1 MTDGRANHYRA
12 YLLRLW
18 RDDEA
23 APWRAS
29 LKDALRAAPDG
40 RALTFSSIEGLFAF
54 LEEQTTLAEEELST
68 DYEVS

>member
-18 RDDEA
+18 RDDET

-40 RALTFSSIEGLFAF
+40 QTINFSSVERLLAF
-54 LEEQTTLAEEELST
+54 LEKQTILADEE
-68 DYEVS
+68 

>member
-18 RDDEA
+18 RDDET

-29 LKDALRAAPDG
+29 LKDAHRAAPDEQTV
-40 RALTFSSIEGLFAF
+40 TFSSVEALLAF
-54 LEEQTTLAEEELST
+54 LEKQTISAEEE
-68 DYEVS
+68 